1 MSNSTQV
8 LQEFLL
14 ANSDIEVFEVIL
26 PDIAGGLRGKWVTR
40 DKIHKVFAGGLK
52 LPTSALTFDVWG
64 RDVEAFVFDSGDG
77 DGICEADIDTLVRVP
92 WAKRPTAQV
101 LLSLREVSGEP
112 CENDT
117 RFLLKRLM
125 ERFASHGLTPVLA
138 SEMEFYLLREED
150 DAQGRPVHTQSD
162 RVGGA
167 LASGQ
172 TYGIDIMEDM
182 AELMHSIRD
191 ACNVQGLPIDT
202 LIKEGAPSQY
212 EINLYH
218 SPNALVAADQ
228 AVLLQRTIKG
238 VAKQHGLRASFMAK
252 PFGDLSGN
260 GMHVHCSLLDKD
272 GNNAF
277 DDGTGAGNQLL
288 RQAIAGCLASMEE
301 SMLLFAPNLNS
312 YRRFQRGTHAPLAPS
327 WGYENRTVSL
337 RVPAD
342 APAATRIEHRV
353 SGADANPYL
362 AIAAILAGMLH
373 GIENKLEAPEPL
385 EGNAYD
391 QLPPSLPRYWP
402 DALARFESSEFI
414 GDNFGKT
421 FQRAYALTK
430 AQELDE
436 FDKQVTA
443 LEYEACL

>member
-14 ANSDIEVFEVIL
+14 ANLDIEVFEVIL

-52 LPTSALTFDVWG
+52 LPTSALAFDVWG

-125 ERFASHGLTPVLA
+125 ERFASYGLTPVVA
-138 SEMEFYLLREED
+138 SEMEFYLLCEED
-150 DAQGRPVHTQSD
+150 DALGRPVHTQSD

-172 TYGIDIMEDM
+172 TYGIDTMEDM

-191 ACNVQGLPIDT
+191 ACSVQGLPIDT

-218 SPNALVAADQ
+218 SPSALVAADQ

-252 PFGDLSGN
+252 PFGDLAGN
-260 GMHVHCSLLDKD
+260 GMHVHCSLVDKD
-272 GNNAF
+272 DNNAF
-277 DDGTGAGNQLL
+277 DDGTGAGNELL

-301 SMLLFAPNLNS
+301 CMLIFAPNLNS

-373 GIENKLEAPEPL
+373 GIENKLEAPQPL
-385 EGNAYD
+385 QGNAYD

-414 GDNFGKT
+414 GDNFGKV

-436 FDKQVTA
+436 FDKQVTP
-443 LEYEACL
+443 LEYDACL